1 MMVSGVLNRV
11 FPSQVGCRTEQEED
25 SLFSP
30 PQG

>member
-1 MMVSGVLNRV
+1 MMVSGVLSRD
-11 FPSQVGCRTEQEED
+11 FPSQMGCRTEQED